1 MDNSLRLAFGGHPVD
16 SYFVVFEQNIT
27 NLSSIR

>member
-16 SYFVVFEQNIT
+16 YFVVFEQNVT